1 VGCCIFFLVSLR
13 RLYDDY
19 QGLFGGGAEDDGQGV
34 NLAKKYGWIVVVDSL
49 AMGDVLKWDAIF
61 NLNARQFLNYVQ
73 YYSDKKEVEAMK
85 SQ

>member
-1 VGCCIFFLVSLR
+1 
-13 RLYDDY
+13 
-19 QGLFGGGAEDDGQGV
+19 
-34 NLAKKYGWIVVVDSL
+34 VDSL